1 MYFQCFYL
9 LRRLEVHKNTMPHAV
24 ERCDHSLLYTCSH
37 QRTYLNGSEGSHNG
51 RATKTMRD
59 KREMCEMAL
68 DAGIQDML
76 RSGIAQW
83 GSVLVQ
89 QVH

>member
-1 MYFQCFYL
+1 MLFSIAITVY
-9 LRRLEVHKNTMPHAV
+9 RTVHELTPAHTSS
-24 ERCDHSLLYTCSH
+24 D
-37 QRTYLNGSEGSHNG
+37 QRTYLNGSEGSHDG

-59 KREMCEMAL
+59 KREMSEMAL